1 MPSGVRTY
9 RFKLAE
15 GIQAIVSEFARTHAG
30 VPRAEYKSAWQRW
43 LHENKSL
50 IDKEE
55 TRLQSMGYE
64 GNLEEKM
71 FKSGRYYFRRV
82 QLSSKADQ
90 SSASSRPAQT
100 EPRRHVPTSKRLR
113 DAMDA
118 HIRASYAQ
126 EDFKPARGY
135 TAFKSSGAEL
145 MEQESQTLQ
154 STFGLEPAAI
164 ENKLKRTYKNRYFL
178 LRPKLVEEDTPSK
191 T

>member
-1 MPSGVRTY
+1 
-9 RFKLAE
+9 
-15 GIQAIVSEFARTHAG
+15 
-30 VPRAEYKSAWQRW
+30 
-43 LHENKSL
+43 
-50 IDKEE
+50 
-55 TRLQSMGYE
+55 
-64 GNLEEKM
+64 
-71 FKSGRYYFRRV
+71 
-82 QLSSKADQ
+82 
-90 SSASSRPAQT
+90 
-100 EPRRHVPTSKRLR
+100 
-113 DAMDA
+113 MDA

-145 MEQESQTLQ
+145 MEHESQTLQ